1 MGTGKRGSTDASGEQ
16 QLRDA
21 AQALADAA
29 GQLGQSFVAA
39 GGKQAENGVSKGL
52 IAAAEALAQATAW
65 VEQRSNP
72 RGTRAQLLV
81 QAAKLFAERGFAGV
95 SLVDIAQ
102 AAGFTKGAVY
112 SHFGSKEQVFL
123 AAVRSVI
130 ERLEAAA
137 AARGATGSEFS
148 DAAGM
153 LSRDELDAAAMLG
166 VEAMLFGRRVPE
178 HRAEVRGLT
187 TELITALVW
196 QAERGVSSRT
206 SPPHELD
213 GDEAQFALLALGA
226 LLDGIAEA
234 EPEADPEA
242 EPED

>member
-1 MGTGKRGSTDASGEQ
+1 MGTGKRGSSEASGEQ

-39 GGKQAENGVSKGL
+39 GGKQAESGVSKGL
-52 IAAAEALAQATAW
+52 IAAAEALAQASAW

-81 QAAKLFAERGFAGV
+81 QAARLFAERGFAGV

-130 ERLEAAA
+130 ERLEAVAPGPGSTEFE
-137 AARGATGSEFS
+137 RG

-166 VEAMLFGRRVPE
+166 IEALLFGRRVPE
-178 HRAEVRGLT
+178 HRAEVRELA

-196 QAERGVSSRT
+196 QSERSSASR
-206 SPPHELD
+206 SSEPRGLAD
-213 GDEAQFALLALGA
+213 DEAQFALLSLGA
-226 LLDGIAEA
+226 LLAGLDEA
-234 EPEADPEA
+234 
-242 EPED
+242 